1 MWRGR
6 FAEAL
11 QESERARQLDP
22 LSLIIAADNGFI
34 LYCARQYDRAIEKW
48 RSVLAVDPDFPRAHL
63 IQAAYMEKGMVAEA
77 RADFEHLRTKPS
89 TPVYWAVVTSLQA
102 GSGHPAEARAAL
114 AELLRAIR
122 REPVAAV
129 YVAGAYAS
137 IGDRD
142 QAFAWLER
150 AYAEHPSELISLKV
164 EPGWDPLRGDPR
176 FQRLLERVGLA
187 N

>member
-1 MWRGR
+1 MKSLSMWWVTLG
-6 FAEAL
+6 FL
-11 QESERARQLDP
+11 VARWV
-22 LSLIIAADNGFI
+22 F
-34 LYCARQYDRAIEKW
+34 
-48 RSVLAVDPDFPRAHL
+48 
-63 IQAAYMEKGMVAEA
+63 
-77 RADFEHLRTKPS
+77 
-89 TPVYWAVVTSLQA
+89 
-102 GSGHPAEARAAL
+102 
-114 AELLRAIR
+114 R